1 MMLTDPDECYAR
13 NIGTL
18 DNHMVTTLYLYWLID
33 WLIDYLLLSFMWNL
47 LVEDGQYIKE
57 IDGHVLRKY

>member
-1 MMLTDPDECYAR
+1 MNVMSEPYGYDIIL
-13 NIGTL
+13 I
-18 DNHMVTTLYLYWLID
+18 LID